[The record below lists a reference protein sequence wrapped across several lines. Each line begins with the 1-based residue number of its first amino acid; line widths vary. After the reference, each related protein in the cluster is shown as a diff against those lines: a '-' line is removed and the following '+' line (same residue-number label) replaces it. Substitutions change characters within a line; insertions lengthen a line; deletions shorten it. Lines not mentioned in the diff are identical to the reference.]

1 MTEYLCATDIHLF
14 LPFLPGEFQWVRHDR
29 LALPLRPP
37 FLLRPNEV
45 DQILRQGAE
54 DEAAAIREVFLEID
68 PGGGAVEPRV
78 GTDDRPVGQVCRE
91 GEPLRLGGD
100 LPADELPVAVQLLGG
115 LEVVTAVRP
124 TGRLEL

>member
-1 MTEYLCATDIHLF
+1 MAETVCATDIHLF
-14 LPFLPGEFQWVRHDR
+14 LPFLPGEFQRVRHDG

-54 DEAAAIREVFLEID
+54 DEAAATCEVVLKIN
-68 PGGGAVEPRV
+68 PGGSAVEPRV

-91 GEPLRLGGD
+91 GEPLRLGGH

>member
-14 LPFLPGEFQWVRHDR
+14 LPFLPGEFQRVRHDR

-45 DQILRQGAE
+45 DNILRQVSE
-54 DEAAAIREVFLEID
+54 DESSFSEVTLEID
-68 PGGGAVEPRV
+68 PGGGAVEARV

-91 GEPLRLGGD
+91 GEPLRLGGH
-100 LPADELPVAVQLLGG
+100 LPPDELPVAVQLLGG